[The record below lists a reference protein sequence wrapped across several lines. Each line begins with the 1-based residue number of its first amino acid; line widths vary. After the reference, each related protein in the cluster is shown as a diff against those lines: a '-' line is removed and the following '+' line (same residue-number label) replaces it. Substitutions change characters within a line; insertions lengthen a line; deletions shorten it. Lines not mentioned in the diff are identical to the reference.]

1 MPLKPAALAELK
13 SNNYLLNAL
22 CMLAAKERGG
32 TYGIGAATIAGVL
45 EFGVASPH
53 RGRAVN
59 RRRRRGQRAGVV
71 RPQRGDRGR
80 PLCPADTAFPPRAA
94 RDDGAARGGVARVGE
109 MNSLTMR
116 RSTTGASRDGARFG
130 APCAARRAGGSRA
143 GVWVVSVASGHGLSA
158 PASLHPR
165 LCNRLVRLRL
175 LSAYSQLAF
184 TARLLTARLLTAR
197 SFTARWFSSQL
208 AGSQLAIHMQGPL
221 TVADLLAAREVR
233 GEAAEMWS

>member
-1 MPLKPAALAELK
+1 M
-13 SNNYLLNAL
+13 
-22 CMLAAKERGG
+22 
-32 TYGIGAATIAGVL
+32 
-45 EFGVASPH
+45 
-53 RGRAVN
+53 
-59 RRRRRGQRAGVV
+59 
-71 RPQRGDRGR
+71 
-80 PLCPADTAFPPRAA
+80 
-94 RDDGAARGGVARVGE
+94 
-109 MNSLTMR
+109 
-116 RSTTGASRDGARFG
+116 
-130 APCAARRAGGSRA
+130 
-143 GVWVVSVASGHGLSA
+143 VSVASGHGLSA